1 MVKYSRRFDGFID
14 SFASTRIRK
23 KKWGRIF
30 PQILEIINK
39 GKTKTPQHHLTIF
52 PGTNSKVF
60 SKAKGY

>member
-1 MVKYSRRFDGFID
+1 MALLIHLQAQESG
-14 SFASTRIRK
+14 K

-39 GKTKTPQHHLTIF
+39 GKTKTPQHHLIIF
-52 PGTNSKVF
+52 PGTNSKAF